1 MPFATRLLVTLFVF
15 SVFAAYDPN
24 ADYEELMESFDTYP
38 KAHSYD
44 GRGKLGELTLYE
56 IQDFADTIEDPDA
69 RDRVEQFA
77 SSMEMMLKMM
87 NKNPATTKLNDLRR
101 LAHARKRRNEVEEI
115 ADDQD
120 LEQQLKSMMDP
131 EVDDD
136 DDSSSALKAQI
147 AQMKPLMNMLG
158 MTEDDLTEEKIKEL
172 MSPESLHK
180 ISQQVMGN
188 LGLDPNAGP
197 DGLLSSLLGL
207 DGLGDED
214 NKNDDEWVY
223 HEWLEGLSEKDQKIL
238 NRFLGG
244 EIPETLE
251 DLKSISKSELAEHMK
266 PLTANRIWRH
276 IHLGSGLEAMT
287 SELAEMM
294 DVVEKNP
301 KMKEY
306 SERFMEALTKG
317 GAGSHEEII
326 RLTQEMQ
333 QDPHVKKLTEKIQ
346 QKGGIGGGGGG
357 GIPGVDHLKDMLSGV
372 GEDEFKTMLQ
382 TMSGMGLPGF
392 SEGMKDRMKDIDMD
406 ALKEEYGLMMEAL
419 LSGKDLSALELPTID
434 HLMGKRHDD
443 L

>member
-1 MPFATRLLVTLFVF
+1 
-15 SVFAAYDPN
+15 
-24 ADYEELMESFDTYP
+24 
-38 KAHSYD
+38 
-44 GRGKLGELTLYE
+44 
-56 IQDFADTIEDPDA
+56 
-69 RDRVEQFA
+69 
-77 SSMEMMLKMM
+77 MM
-87 NKNPATTKLNDLRR
+87 NQNPATTKLNDLRR
-101 LAHARKRRNEVEEI
+101 LAHARKRRNAVEEI

-120 LEQQLKSMMDP
+120 LEEQLKSMMDP
-131 EVDDD
+131 EVDNNDGD
-136 DDSSSALKAQI
+136 SSALKAQI

-158 MTEDDLTEEKIKEL
+158 MSEDDLTEEKIKEL

-207 DGLGDED
+207 DGLGDEGNRVD
-214 NKNDDEWVY
+214 DDEWVY

-244 EIPETLE
+244 EIPESLE
-251 DLKSISKSELAEHMK
+251 DLKSISKTELQEHMK

-276 IHLGSGLEAMT
+276 IHLGSRKKKTRRRGSSPLSAGLEAMT

-306 SERFMEALTKG
+306 SERFMETLTKG

-326 RLTQEMQ
+326 QLTQEMQ
-333 QDPHVKKLTEKIQ
+333 QDPHVKKLTEKIKERGVGG
-346 QKGGIGGGGGG
+346 KGGV
-357 GIPGVDHLKDMLSGV
+357 PGLDHLQDMLSGV

-392 SEGMKDRMKDIDMD
+392 TEGMKDRIKDVD
-406 ALKEEYGLMMEAL
+406 MEAL
-419 LSGKDLSALELPTID
+419 KG
-434 HLMGKRHDD
+434 
-443 L
+443 